1 MNINKKFIVC
11 DIKVLR
17 TFFVAKAY
25 LAILNC
31 VIALRHVFPLSMAFV
46 IRNYAITMRVL
57 FLISE
62 IRNPQGHFSAFKQE
76 RNGRPDGAPVKLHD
90 VFLYTVVKNEKRR
103 PGKRE
108 HHRALQTWIQVNY
121 LGSVPNHFL

>member
-31 VIALRHVFPLSMAFV
+31 VIALRHVFHLSMAFV

-62 IRNPQGHFSAFKQE
+62 IEYRFSAI
-76 RNGRPDGAPVKLHD
+76 PDVPQYL
-90 VFLYTVVKNEKRR
+90 NE
-103 PGKRE
+103 E
-108 HHRALQTWIQVNY
+108 N
-121 LGSVPNHFL
+121 